1 METQSNGSC
10 NDGQK
15 EDMIKCLQNEL
26 VKVTKITLVHTSN
39 LSIYI
44 IVGVRV
50 CVSCYASHKGKSKL
64 CDLQHRERGAFG
76 ATNA

>member
-50 CVSCYASHKGKSKL
+50 CVML
-64 CDLQHRERGAFG
+64 CFTQRKKQAVRFA
-76 ATNA
+76 A